1 MKDGVTSNSDQQ
13 LLGEGESLLPFRI
26 GTQCIAVPSNAVL
39 TISDQVAIHSIPYKK
54 NMIIKGLV
62 AINHEVYTF
71 IQLDKLLGL
80 EVNKLNLYEAAL
92 PSLFIR
98 TLVVDF
104 SGWVVV
110 FYVDEVYQIH
120 RYSKADMMSSNN
132 NIFNVTFLQGVVE
145 NKGLW
150 CGDCHLLDVALTSQH
165 LAISEK

>member
-1 MKDGVTSNSDQQ
+1 VMDSVPSNSGQQ
-13 LLGEGESLLPFRI
+13 LQAGEESLLPFRI
-26 GTQCIAVPSNAVL
+26 GEQCIAVPSSTVL
-39 TISDQVAIHSIPYKK
+39 TISDQVAIHSIPHNKSV
-54 NMIIKGLV
+54 IIKGLV

-71 IQLDKLLGL
+71 IQLDKLLGI
-80 EVNKLNLYEAAL
+80 EVSKLNSCEAAL

-120 RYSKADMMSSNN
+120 RYPKADIMSADN
-132 NIFNVTFLQGVVE
+132 NIFNVIFLQGIVE

-150 CGDCHLLDVALTSQH
+150 CGDCHLLDVTLTNHH
-165 LAISEK
+165 LAIPEK

>member
-1 MKDGVTSNSDQQ
+1 MSDGVISTSDQQ
-13 LLGEGESLLPFRI
+13 FHVEGESLLPFRI
-26 GTQCIAVPSNAVL
+26 GNQCVAVPSSAVL
-39 TISDQVAIHSIPYKK
+39 TISDQVAIHSIPY
-54 NMIIKGLV
+54 NTSVVIKGLV

-71 IQLDKLLGL
+71 IQLDKLLGI
-80 EVNKLNLYEAAL
+80 EVNKLNSYEAEL

-120 RYSKADMMSSNN
+120 RYSKSDIMPADN
-132 NIFNVTFLQGVVE
+132 NIFDVTFLQGIVE
-145 NKGLW
+145 NKGPW
-150 CGDCHLLDVALTSQH
+150 CGKCHLLDMTLTHKH